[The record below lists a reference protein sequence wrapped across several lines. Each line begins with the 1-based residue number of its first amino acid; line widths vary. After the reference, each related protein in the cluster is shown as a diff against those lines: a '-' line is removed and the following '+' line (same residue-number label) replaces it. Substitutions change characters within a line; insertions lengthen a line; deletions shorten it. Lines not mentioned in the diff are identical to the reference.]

1 MTTPAEP
8 DRAGGTGPAVTTPPA
23 PDGSGEAPGPA
34 TRSDPRSAFRGP
46 YSAALTLEAVAVPF
60 ALLVMA
66 KVEGGLT
73 PLKTVWVAV
82 LVVGLV
88 AAIPF
93 FSRPWGLGFALG
105 LQVLMVL
112 GWIVSPS
119 LGVLGVVFCLVWALL
134 LYLRHEV
141 IRRQAAW
148 PAA

>member
-1 MTTPAEP
+1 MTAPTG
-8 DRAGGTGPAVTTPPA
+8 AGGSARA
-23 PDGSGEAPGPA
+23 
-34 TRSDPRSAFRGP
+34 DPRTAFRGP
-46 YSAALTLEAVAVPF
+46 YSAALTLEAIAVPL

-73 PLKTVWVAV
+73 PLKIAWVVV
-82 LVVGLV
+82 LTLGLI
-88 AAIPF
+88 AAIPL
-93 FSRPWGLGFALG
+93 FSRPWGLGFAVA